1 MSMDLITFNISW
13 MTYNLYLAALPVIF
27 SFFLFKTPNKF
38 LTAIL
43 AILWI
48 LYLPNTIYVFT
59 DLQHLIDQW
68 SKVGDFERTILVVQY
83 TIFEVIGLAGFLIAF
98 HPWERILQKYTHS
111 NKQFILGLV
120 GINFLIGFAMVLGR
134 VERINSWDVILNPLL
149 VISSTLH
156 VVTSYEMI
164 GLTILFGLF
173 SNLFYFL
180 FREKAHQ
187 LYVRWIK

>member
-1 MSMDLITFNISW
+1 MDLITFNISW
-13 MTYNLYLAALPVIF
+13 MTYNLYLAVLPVIF
-27 SFFLFKTPNKF
+27 SWFLFKMPNKF
-38 LTAIL
+38 FTVLL
-43 AILWI
+43 ATLWI

-59 DLQHLIDQW
+59 DLQHLIEQW
-68 SKVGDFERTILVVQY
+68 SKVGGIEKLILVSQY
-83 TIFEVIGLAGFLIAF
+83 VALEVIGLACFLIAF

-111 NKQFILGLV
+111 NKQFIIGLI

-134 VERINSWDVILNPLL
+134 VERINSWDVLLNPLSVL
-149 VISSTLH
+149 SSIFH

-180 FREKAHQ
+180 FREKAKK
-187 LYVRWIK
+187 LYFMWNKIR